1 MENCINCGEK
11 RKGDERFCTSCG
23 KPFALE
29 TVSETNQSKPT
40 TAKAPKKISSKQ
52 KKRRIALLLS
62 VGILIVGLIGTH
74 LFLQSKYEVSNT
86 LTEMNQSY
94 VSGEKAKFLSYFEMP
109 EGTVG
114 HAEGFYSFIE
124 EEGWEGI
131 RNQMKSQSDRLE
143 EEGLTDIVLDS
154 QGNKLISVTKE
165 PIVFG
170 LYQDIEFLIH
180 PIAVEVELPLEGT
193 SITLEDKTAE
203 GESAKIGDFLPG
215 DYPWE
220 AKVPSVYGEIGSKGT
235 INVSGDGKNNYT
247 FRPDLKAGMVKV
259 SSDVPSAVLWVNG
272 KSTEKKV
279 EELDTVGPLP
289 LDGTVE
295 LIAETA
301 NDKGEKLKS
310 DKLKVSSKEVY
321 LKFAHV
327 QEKVAAERNQK
338 VEEQK
343 LQQLKEDHESSVTAF
358 IDEFR
363 LSFESALNSAD
374 FSYIADYFPSGSKIQ
389 EDYLADIDR
398 HFAMDTYYY
407 YDFQSNTITDFK
419 IVDENTFLVTTA
431 EMFYFDS
438 SEDRL
443 KYNKTKAYRVKYQNS
458 QYYIQEINQLASEKV
473 EI

>member
-1 MENCINCGEK
+1 MGNCINCGEK
-11 RKGDERFCTSCG
+11 RKGDEKFCTSCG
-23 KPFALE
+23 EPFALE
-29 TVSETNQSKPT
+29 NASLPNQSQPVT
-40 TAKAPKKISSKQ
+40 GRPVKKISPKQ

-62 VGILIVGLIGTH
+62 VGILIIGLIGTH

-94 VSGEKAKFLSYFEMP
+94 VSGEKAEFLSYFEMP

-114 HAEGFYSFIE
+114 QADGFYAFIE
-124 EEGWEGI
+124 EEGWEEI
-131 RNQMKSQSDRLE
+131 RNQMKSESDRLKA
-143 EEGLTDIVLDS
+143 EGLTDIILDS
-154 QGNKLISVTKE
+154 QGNKLISVTKK

-170 LYQDIEFLIH
+170 LYQDIEFLVH

-203 GESAKIGDFLPG
+203 GEFAKIGDFLPG

-220 AKVPSVYGEIGSKGT
+220 ATVTSVYGEIRNNGT
-235 INVSGDGKNNYT
+235 VNVSGDGKNTYA
-247 FRPDLKAGMVKV
+247 FSPDLKAGMIKV
-259 SSDVPSAVLWVNG
+259 TSDVPGAVLWVNG

-279 EELDTVGPLP
+279 EELETVGPLP

-295 LIAETA
+295 LIAEMA
-301 NDKGEKLKS
+301 NDKGEKVKS
-310 DKLKVSSKEVY
+310 EKLKVSSDEVH
-321 LKFAHV
+321 LKFAHI
-327 QEKVAAERNQK
+327 QEKVAAERNEK
-338 VEEQK
+338 VEAQK
-343 LQQLKEDHESSVTAF
+343 LQQLKADHESNVTAF

-374 FSYIADYFPSGSKIQ
+374 FSYIADYFPTGSKIQ

-407 YDFQSNTITDFK
+407 YDFQSNSITNFE

-443 KYNKTKAYRVKYQNS
+443 KYNKTKAYTVKYQNS
-458 QYYIQEINQLASEKV
+458 QYYIQEINQLTSDKV